1 MENDI
6 LDSLEDLRY
15 DGPLSEEQAFNDA
28 VEAGPASVEYTKLVA
43 WLTGQLRDF
52 CGLEECANAI
62 NSPDEASNFIMEL
75 GSCLRELNCPYKE
88 LFEGTQVSDRLN
100 TKKSR
105 LQLLDYL
112 TSELA
117 SVRMIA
123 AKQPSQLKANSAPTS
138 TKPVEMI
145 ESDVA
150 KHLRILLIALEI
162 SKPPASIT
170 SFQLFSKVEAKI
182 QDLVSKFP
190 NQAGTSLL
198 KARLSDKQWDQVLKI
213 NEALCREYQTR
224 REMLLKRLDVT
235 VQSFMWSEKAK
246 QKENDIAAVYQP
258 VRKSLQTKPAIGVA
272 QILSARDD
280 LTRLEKTSSGDAR
293 EKTKCAINRVLIPK
307 VPDRGGRAWELEPPP
322 PEMPSFMKREAAP
335 QRPQSGHGGGRGRGG
350 GGGGGGRG
358 GKVQG
363 GWGDANP
370 NQQGGNWGQGGGGYN
385 QGRGGGG
392 YGNQGGGYGNQGGGY
407 GGQGGGYG
415 NQGGG
420 YGGQGGGYGNQG
432 GGYGGQGGGY
442 GNQGGGY
449 GGQGGGGG
457 YHQGG
462 QSDNYQGGGGG
473 GGRGGRGRKGSGR
486 GGRGRG
492 GGY

>member
-15 DGPLSEEQAFNDA
+15 DGPLLEEQAFNEA
-28 VEAGPASVEYTKLVA
+28 VDVGPASVEYTKLVA

-62 NSPDEASNFIMEL
+62 NNPDEASNFIMEL
-75 GSCLRELNCPYKE
+75 GSCLRELNCPHKE
-88 LFEGTQVSDRLN
+88 LFEGTQVLDRLN
-100 TKKSR
+100 NRKSC

-112 TSELA
+112 TTELA

-123 AKQPSQLKANSAPTS
+123 SKNPSQLKATPTS
-138 TKPVEMI
+138 NNSTSKAVEMV

-150 KHLRILLIALEI
+150 KYLRLLLIALEI
-162 SKPPASIT
+162 SKPPANIN
-170 SFQLFSKVEAKI
+170 SFQLFSKVEAKVK
-182 QDLVSKFP
+182 DLVCKYP
-190 NQAGTSLL
+190 DQAGTSLL
-198 KARLSDKQWDQVLKI
+198 KARLSDKQWSQVMNI

-235 VQSFMWSEKAK
+235 VQSFMWSDKAK
-246 QKENDIAAVYQP
+246 QKENDIAALYQP
-258 VRKSLQTKPAIGVA
+258 VRKSLQAKPTISVA
-272 QILSARDD
+272 HILSARDD

-322 PEMPSFMKREAAP
+322 PEMPSFMKREAGP
-335 QRPQSGHGGGRGRGG
+335 QRPQSGYGGGRGGGGGREGGGGRGGG

-385 QGRGGGG
+385 QGRGGYQGG
-392 YGNQGGGYGNQGGGY
+392 GGGGSYGNQGGGYGGQGGGYSNQGGGNGNQGGGY

-420 YGGQGGGYGNQG
+420 
-432 GGYGGQGGGY
+432 
-442 GNQGGGY
+442 
-449 GGQGGGGG
+449 GG

-462 QSDNYQGGGGG
+462 QSDNYQGGGG